1 MPANAFSHFL
11 TYFEAGDIGLGV
23 LLEMELAALPG
34 DGGKDGLAGGSHA
47 RIVIAEDGAGA
58 AETAGDE
65 GGEEFAPMDFGL
77 AQGGADAG
85 DGAFA
90 IGADA
95 DECLLDININ
105 HCGPPPATA
114 PCASLWGSAAFD
126 VQPVR

>member
-1 MPANAFSHFL
+1 M
-11 TYFEAGDIGLGV
+11 GV

-65 GGEEFAPMDFGL
+65 GGEEFAPMDFGF

-95 DECLLDININ
+95 DECLLDIN
-105 HCGPPPATA
+105 
-114 PCASLWGSAAFD
+114 
-126 VQPVR
+126 